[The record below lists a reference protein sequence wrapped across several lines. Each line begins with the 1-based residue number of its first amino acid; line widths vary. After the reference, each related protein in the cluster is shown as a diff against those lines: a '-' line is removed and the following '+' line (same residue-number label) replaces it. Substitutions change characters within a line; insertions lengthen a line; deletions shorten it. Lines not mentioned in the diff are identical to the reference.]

1 MDTYWLNPNLG
12 QLPAMVSG
20 RQPVLAE
27 HRHFRRCLLYAGD
40 QRIIHILTGGVGT
53 DAQAVRVGLK
63 DRGAGNS
70 DRGRVSGF
78 LSDSGL
84 IKQSIFSA
92 SGCSMAMM
100 GFLI

>member
-12 QLPAMVSG
+12 QLPGDGIRPAAG
-20 RQPVLAE
+20 IAE

-53 DAQAVRVGLK
+53 DAQAALK
-63 DRGAGNS
+63 IVERAIS